1 MLRVTEGNEGV
12 VDERLWQVC
21 VAHELQHAGFPVA
34 LGVLGLVGGRFGEGS
49 GSSVPVGSAQ
59 RVGDRRVVVDAQ
71 RQGLREGALELV
83 GACGRG
89 QVQQG
94 PRDGGDGDG
103 LGGGGGTGIE
113 ETGPMQADAG
123 PRGAAA
129 RRTHIDAHLVACEQP
144 PVRCCAAMAQERAFA
159 TCQHRGQISPLAPE
173 RGVPE
178 RIDTA
183 MKRPQA
189 PGGGPPL
196 RPLSPSTQP
205 TPGASQPARGGG
217 QRERNNSA
225 QALTQRSR
233 RPSAP
238 GHYTRSS
245 VTAGPSLYRRHRPRT
260 FADVVGQ
267 EHVVRTLRN
276 AVEQGKVHHAYLFV
290 GSRGTG
296 KTSMAKM
303 LAACMNCEHGPT
315 VEPCGRCE
323 SCIAIANATS
333 LDVIEMDA
341 ASNNSVDDI
350 RELRESVQ
358 FAPVSGRSKVYILD
372 EAHMLSSQAWNAFLK
387 TLEEPP
393 PHTIFVLATTEAQK
407 VLPTVV
413 DRCHRFDFAR
423 PTVEQIATVV
433 TRVAAAES
441 IEIAPDA
448 VALLA
453 RHATGSFRDALG
465 TLEQLVTY
473 TGTTI
478 ATGDVLAVLGVAD
491 ADLLFEAF
499 DAVAA
504 GDARAAWL
512 AAAKLADTGRDIAQF
527 LKDLEGHARDLLVVQ
542 TLGEVPYELRLTPD
556 RDERLL
562 EQARRVPGPSL
573 IRLLDL
579 LAEALRT
586 VKDGADARTR
596 LETALVKAAAP
607 QMDPAARALS
617 ARIERLE
624 AALAAGAA
632 TPASGAAAPAAE
644 RPAPAAE
651 RPAPAAAQP
660 GPAAPP
666 PSLPEP
672 TTPQQPAR
680 ADQPTPRAEQPT
692 PAPTPTPDHP
702 SAAEP
707 DPNGTHPVA
716 LAEAEEPTLDAVR
729 SLWPAVL
736 EALRADKGAL
746 AASLSEAQPVEVRGN
761 QMIVAFAEDDTF
773 NRRMADSPAHRAAV
787 EEALRDLGGRQL
799 RVSYELRDLGD
810 AGHEPPPSEDEIVNR
825 FKHAFDA
832 EEIVPEDEPE
842 PDKQEGQA

>member
-1 MLRVTEGNEGV
+1 
-12 VDERLWQVC
+12 
-21 VAHELQHAGFPVA
+21 
-34 LGVLGLVGGRFGEGS
+34 
-49 GSSVPVGSAQ
+49 
-59 RVGDRRVVVDAQ
+59 
-71 RQGLREGALELV
+71 
-83 GACGRG
+83 
-89 QVQQG
+89 
-94 PRDGGDGDG
+94 
-103 LGGGGGTGIE
+103 
-113 ETGPMQADAG
+113 
-123 PRGAAA
+123 
-129 RRTHIDAHLVACEQP
+129 
-144 PVRCCAAMAQERAFA
+144 
-159 TCQHRGQISPLAPE
+159 
-173 RGVPE
+173 
-178 RIDTA
+178 
-183 MKRPQA
+183 
-189 PGGGPPL
+189 
-196 RPLSPSTQP
+196 
-205 TPGASQPARGGG
+205 
-217 QRERNNSA
+217 
-225 QALTQRSR
+225 
-233 RPSAP
+233 
-238 GHYTRSS
+238 
-245 VTAGPSLYRRHRPRT
+245 
-260 FADVVGQ
+260 VGQ

-303 LAACMNCEHGPT
+303 LAACLNCEHGPT

-323 SCIAIANATS
+323 SCVAIANATS

-441 IEIAPDA
+441 IEIAPDV

-478 ATGDVLAVLGVAD
+478 ATDDVLAVLGVAD
-491 ADLLFEAF
+491 SDLLFEAF

-512 AAAKLADTGRDIAQF
+512 AAAKLADTGRDVAQF
-527 LKDLEGHARDLLVVQ
+527 LKDLEAHARDLLVVQ
-542 TLGEVPYELRLTPD
+542 TLGEVPNELRLTPD
-556 RDERLL
+556 RDERLI
-562 EQARRVPGPSL
+562 EQARRVPGQSL
-573 IRLLDL
+573 VRLLDL

-596 LETALVKAAAP
+596 LEAALVKAAAP
-607 QMDPAARALS
+607 QMDPAARALT

-624 AALAAGAA
+624 AALAGGGAPAPAGPM
-632 TPASGAAAPAAE
+632 TPVERAAPAA
-644 RPAPAAE
+644 
-651 RPAPAAAQP
+651 QQ
-660 GPAAPP
+660 PAAPP
-666 PSLPEP
+666 PERPAAPPPERPAAPPPERPAAPAPEQPAPEP
-672 TTPQQPAR
+672 
-680 ADQPTPRAEQPT
+680 QPTAAQ
-692 PAPTPTPDHP
+692 
-702 SAAEP
+702 AAEA
-707 DPNGTHPVA
+707 PVA
-716 LAEAEEPTLDAVR
+716 VAEPTLDSVR

-736 EALRADKGAL
+736 ETLRADKGAL
-746 AASLSEAQPVEVRGN
+746 AASLSEAQPVDVRGN
-761 QMIVAFAEDDTF
+761 QMIVAFDESDTF
-773 NRRMADSPAHRAAV
+773 NRRVADSPPHRAAV
-787 EEALRDLGGRQL
+787 EEALRDLAGSPL
-799 RVSYELRDLGD
+799 RVSYELRDLGNGD
-810 AGHEPPPSEDEIVNR
+810 DEPPPSEDEIVNR
-825 FKHAFDA
+825 FKRAFDA

-842 PDKQEGQA
+842 SDDREGQA